1 MSFIS
6 ALDFFAG
13 VDVIICLVVGAFAG
27 WMAGPFMKRGGYGLI
42 GNIVIGVVGSVLS
55 GLLFD
60 WINIMD
66 IGDLLDPIIA
76 GALGAGIVLAIAD
89 AFRRMSSPQRQS

>member
-60 WINIMD
+60 WINVID
-66 IGDLLDPIIA
+66 VGDLLDPLIA
-76 GALGAGIVLAIAD
+76 GALGAAILLAVAGAIRPAS
-89 AFRRMSSPQRQS
+89 RTSTS